1 MFWCASSMLTP
12 YLGLYYKSSGISGAG
27 IGILSSLY
35 AVFFIM
41 GGLIAGMMVDRGIK
55 YKFILYLSV
64 ASGFVGAISILI
76 GSKYLFFIP
85 IGLFF
90 VAFCLSAP
98 SPIVD
103 DMLISELHGEN
114 HRYSHFRMFGPAGFA
129 LGAVIASN
137 VISALD
143 ISLIPFL
150 FVAGILVLMIIYRL
164 LPSSSSLKKTKAGGI
179 GYGSLIS
186 ILKNR
191 GFVLILAALVVWG
204 ICEQGMFQYLNLLI
218 DERWDDMGIAGAVS
232 AAAMAGEFIAYAVV
246 AWLMKAGVRSMKL
259 FATGFFLTLIQF
271 LGIKASE
278 HPYQLIPLL
287 FIGGAGFPFLWS
299 TATDIVSIII
309 PRELTAISRELCS
322 VMISGVGAILGSLI
336 YGFIYSISGL
346 EYAYSISF
354 IYPIVGIALSIS
366 INVALRQYR

>member
-1 MFWCASSMLTP
+1 MIRNSLSVYRSYYIVFWCASSMLTP

-41 GGLIAGMMVDRGIK
+41 GGLIASMMVDRGIK

-164 LPSSSSLKKTKAGGI
+164 LPSSYSLKKTKATI
-179 GYGSLIS
+179 NFPSPISNKNNASLRRNTGAHRWS
-186 ILKNR
+186 NPP
-191 GFVLILAALVVWG
+191 FVQCAPMCYMPLHIQSALVAMRSNVLYATPHTIRPCRNALLRTTG
-204 ICEQGMFQYLNLLI
+204 AYLQIQSAFEQCVQI
-218 DERWDDMGIAGAVS
+218 
-232 AAAMAGEFIAYAVV
+232 
-246 AWLMKAGVRSMKL
+246 
-259 FATGFFLTLIQF
+259 
-271 LGIKASE
+271 
-278 HPYQLIPLL
+278 H
-287 FIGGAGFPFLWS
+287 
-299 TATDIVSIII
+299 
-309 PRELTAISRELCS
+309 
-322 VMISGVGAILGSLI
+322 
-336 YGFIYSISGL
+336 
-346 EYAYSISF
+346 
-354 IYPIVGIALSIS
+354 
-366 INVALRQYR
+366 